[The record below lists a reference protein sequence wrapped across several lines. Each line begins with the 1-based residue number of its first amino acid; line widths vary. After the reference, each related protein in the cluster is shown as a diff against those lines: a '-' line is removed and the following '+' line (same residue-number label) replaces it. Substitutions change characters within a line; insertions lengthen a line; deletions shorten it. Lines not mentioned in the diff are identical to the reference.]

1 MTARTRIAICPG
13 SFDPITL
20 GHEDIIRRA
29 LRIADRVI
37 VAVGHSP
44 SQGKQGMFSVV
55 ERLEF
60 LQEVFADAPAIEV
73 AEFQGLLTE
82 FVREAGASLV
92 VRGLRG
98 VADFEY
104 EFQMALMN
112 RELYPDAETIFLAP
126 DPATAFVSS
135 TLVRQI
141 ATLGGDAS
149 PFVSAPVLRRL
160 NERVADRRS

>member
-1 MTARTRIAICPG
+1 MTASERVAICPG

-29 LRIADRVI
+29 LRLADRVI
-37 VAVGHSP
+37 VAVGHQP
-44 SQGKQGMFSVV
+44 SQGKRGMFTVA
-55 ERLEF
+55 ERLEMVR
-60 LQEVFADAPAIEV
+60 EVFPDEPAIEA
-73 AEFQGLLTE
+73 AEFHGLLMH
-82 FVREAGASLV
+82 FARERGASLV

-98 VADFEY
+98 VLDFEY

-112 RELYPDAETIFLAP
+112 RTLYADAETIFLAP

-141 ATLGGDAS
+141 VTLGGDAS
-149 PFVSAPVLRRL
+149 AFVSAPILRRL
-160 NERVADRRS
+160 EQRVAEQRP